1 MLTRTTANVTTSLDA
16 LHATTR
22 RAPRRWV
29 PTRLAVRDEEG
40 AGGRAV
46 IVRVM
51 GEGQWRVDDDVA
63 QQLNGLDD
71 RVGEAVNAGD
81 EQALAAL
88 LREMAEL
95 VRSRGS
101 KLEDADLSP
110 SEAIVPP
117 EDLTMDEAK
126 ELLTGEGLIPDF
138 PSQS

>member
-1 MLTRTTANVTTSLDA
+1 M
-16 LHATTR
+16 
-22 RAPRRWV
+22 
-29 PTRLAVRDEEG
+29 
-40 AGGRAV
+40 

-117 EDLTMDEAK
+117 EDLSREEAR
-126 ELLTGEGLIPDF
+126 ELLQDEGFIPD
-138 PSQS
+138 PVAS

>member
-1 MLTRTTANVTTSLDA
+1 
-16 LHATTR
+16 
-22 RAPRRWV
+22 
-29 PTRLAVRDEEG
+29 
-40 AGGRAV
+40 V

-71 RVGEAVNAGD
+71 RVGEAVTAGD
-81 EQALAAL
+81 EQVLSAL

-95 VRSRGS
+95 VRSHGS

-138 PSQS
+138 PSQ

>member
-1 MLTRTTANVTTSLDA
+1 M
-16 LHATTR
+16 
-22 RAPRRWV
+22 
-29 PTRLAVRDEEG
+29 
-40 AGGRAV
+40 

-138 PSQS
+138 PSAPQ